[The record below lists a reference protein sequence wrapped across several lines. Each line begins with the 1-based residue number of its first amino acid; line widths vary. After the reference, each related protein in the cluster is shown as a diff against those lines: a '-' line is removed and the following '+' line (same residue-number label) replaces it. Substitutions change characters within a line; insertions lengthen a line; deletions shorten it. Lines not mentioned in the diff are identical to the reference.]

1 MLEKLYA
8 RYARLIASDDIV
20 IVIMP
25 KHFTCCRCHKRCKSD
40 PAQRRPVQSH
50 LRTQTENDLGR
61 PLEPGDVICSACR
74 RRLARIKDLAIDV
87 QHQHKDTIDP
97 DYQPPAPFSASII
110 KSPKSIQL
118 QINST
123 PRNHKN
129 CVICKK
135 PSGHRNHHVVIPS
148 SAITQTFVYTGI
160 FINSDNVPYF
170 NNKCGN
176 PDITAFLLECSA
188 MDPRFKTLPYITDNQ
203 KEQVYKDVCNKA
215 LLIVQQ
221 KQQQI
226 RFILTEIES
235 ENPGCSDAMQ
245 FENGVES
252 KSNSEIKSGTSAM
265 DDLFGDIF
273 ITKVVNAPSDT
284 DKIKVLL
291 MSVQFSR
298 SEKKKEIYSSC
309 IFSNFTCS
317 ESDKTQIWGSTVRA
331 VNDKIRKKR
340 TKKD

>member
-1 MLEKLYA
+1 TPIITKIQRGRDATHFRTFDFVGRCQAHQQRWKKEL
-8 RYARLIASDDIV
+8 

-135 PSGHRNHHVVIPS
+135 PSGHRNHHVNKD
-148 SAITQTFVYTGI
+148 YLR
-160 FINSDNVPYF
+160 DNRHY
-170 NNKCGN
+170 
-176 PDITAFLLECSA
+176 E
-188 MDPRFKTLPYITDNQ
+188 
-203 KEQVYKDVCNKA
+203 
-215 LLIVQQ
+215 
-221 KQQQI
+221 
-226 RFILTEIES
+226 
-235 ENPGCSDAMQ
+235 
-245 FENGVES
+245 
-252 KSNSEIKSGTSAM
+252 
-265 DDLFGDIF
+265 
-273 ITKVVNAPSDT
+273 
-284 DKIKVLL
+284 
-291 MSVQFSR
+291 
-298 SEKKKEIYSSC
+298 
-309 IFSNFTCS
+309 
-317 ESDKTQIWGSTVRA
+317 
-331 VNDKIRKKR
+331 
-340 TKKD
+340 

>member
-135 PSGHRNHHVVIPS
+135 PSGHRNHHVMFHTLI
-148 SAITQTFVYTGI
+148 
-160 FINSDNVPYF
+160 INVESD
-170 NNKCGN
+170 
-176 PDITAFLLECSA
+176 LLL
-188 MDPRFKTLPYITDNQ
+188 TLPDPDKLSPVLNYEDAQSILELKGIIITII
-203 KEQVYKDVCNKA
+203 V
-215 LLIVQQ
+215 LLAPLNMVLQSDS
-221 KQQQI
+221 K
-226 RFILTEIES
+226 IER
-235 ENPGCSDAMQ
+235 
-245 FENGVES
+245 
-252 KSNSEIKSGTSAM
+252 
-265 DDLFGDIF
+265 DLF
-273 ITKVVNAPSDT
+273 
-284 DKIKVLL
+284 
-291 MSVQFSR
+291 
-298 SEKKKEIYSSC
+298 
-309 IFSNFTCS
+309 
-317 ESDKTQIWGSTVRA
+317 
-331 VNDKIRKKR
+331 
-340 TKKD
+340 